1 MKAPRTGGAMAHINI
16 FSVGRR
22 AGVLALMLSAAL
34 VAGISPAA
42 PAHGA
47 VALTSAVARPA
58 SFTAGGILNAV
69 AATSARNA
77 WAVGQTVMLPGGSKT
92 LIAHWNG
99 AVWRRG
105 PGPATAARARPRGG
119 GAAPSPPARA
129 GGRTHRPTPF

>member
-47 VALTSAVARPA
+47 VARTSAVARPA

-99 AVWRRG
+99 AVWR
-105 PGPATAARARPRGG
+105 PGPLPRPRPR
-119 GAAPSPPARA
+119 APPRRSTTPTTPNAR
-129 GGRTHRPTPF
+129 TPQPQR